1 MRRLRAAAL
10 VLAFV
15 GLLTACSG
23 DDPTQVQAVFDD
35 VIDLVEQNAVK
46 LADVPVGTVT
56 GIELTEDNRALV
68 TMDVDPRHQL
78 PAGVSARLRKTNL
91 LGERFVELVADPAS
105 TGEYVEGTLITDT
118 EVVPELEEAVFSGT
132 EVIAAISADT
142 LAGAIEAGAEGT
154 DGRGE
159 TLGTTLSELRLII
172 STYDDNSE
180 DVVRLLR
187 GLDGFLA
194 DVGPEAELHGRAVTE
209 LAEFSR
215 VLAEEDERLIDALT
229 DTRSLAQSGTDIIV
243 THRQRFDD
251 FNVRFRTIL
260 EELTARE
267 GDLDQLFP
275 QLSGHNYQTIR
286 GINAEF
292 AQIFADF
299 ILCGEND
306 SPGDPVRACGPDAP
320 TGIPR
325 PQPRPRQEF

>member
-1 MRRLRAAAL
+1 MRRLRAAAA
-10 VLAFV
+10 VVAMV
-15 GLLTACSG
+15 GVLTACSG
-23 DDPTQVQAVFDD
+23 DEPTEVQAVFDD

-68 TMDVDPRHQL
+68 TMAVDPRLAL
-78 PAGVSARLRKTNL
+78 PADVRARLRKTNL

-132 EVIAAISADT
+132 QVIAAISADT
-142 LAGAIEAGAEGT
+142 LAGAIEAGAQGT

-159 TLGTTLSELRLII
+159 TLGTTLSEFREII
-172 STYDDNSE
+172 SAYDDNSD

-194 DVGPEAELHGRAVTE
+194 DVGPEAELHDRAVVE
-209 LAEFSR
+209 LAAFSR
-215 VLAEEDERLIDALT
+215 VLAEEDERLLNTLT
-229 DTRSLAQSGTDIIV
+229 DVRSLAVSGTDIIV

-251 FNVRFRTIL
+251 FNARFRTIL
-260 EELTARE
+260 AEITERDE
-267 GDLDQLFP
+267 DLDRLFP
-275 QLSGHNYQTIR
+275 ELSGHNYQTIR

-292 AQIFADF
+292 AQIIADF

-325 PQPRPRQEF
+325 PQPRPRQDF